1 MLQALTARA
10 VMARAAA
17 NVAAEARD
25 RDEEPSKAEVASARQ
40 RQLSASAERHSGDGF
55 LHDVDAVLQE
65 EEELEE
71 EAAAAAAAAA
81 PQPSPRISVHMAA
94 RVSMVASKGRSVVTQ
109 LRAEVAA
116 LQARGLPR
124 LRLPRP
130 VPLPCS
136 PARFARACRRLAERP
151 C

>member
-71 EAAAAAAAAA
+71 EEAAAAAAA
-81 PQPSPRISVHMAA
+81 PQPAPRISVHMAA